1 MVAIDDSYKR
11 EEKKLILHYASMLLG
26 DLILLNYQY
35 GNKEYNGIKGK
46 DLLSILKNSMLF
58 IKDEEEKKVIDKS
71 IQFLNF
77 KYDLKVEDFNEF
89 IIKNDN
95 I

>member
-1 MVAIDDSYKR
+1 MGAIDDSYKR

-35 GNKEYNGIKGK
+35 GNKEYNGVKGK

-77 KYDLKVEDFNEF
+77 KYDLKVEDFNDF

>member
-1 MVAIDDSYKR
+1 MGAIDDSYKR

>member
-1 MVAIDDSYKR
+1 MGAIDDSYKR

-46 DLLSILKNSMLF
+46 DLLSILKNSML
-58 IKDEEEKKVIDKS
+58 
-71 IQFLNF
+71 
-77 KYDLKVEDFNEF
+77 
-89 IIKNDN
+89 
-95 I
+95 